1 VSILTIIPFLL
12 QGASLGL
19 TASIS
24 PGPLLLYLI
33 SQSLS
38 GGWKRGVIVA
48 IAPLVS
54 DIPLIIVILVVLD
67 HVPPLLL
74 RLISIVGGIYVIYL
88 AWNLFQSWRQNRS
101 VNLDEKS
108 EFRHNLGRAILVN
121 YLSPGPYMFWTLVN
135 GPLLLQALHISI
147 MHGILFLISFYAM
160 FVGSMIALVSIF
172 SQAQRFGQRIVRTL
186 SLLSVIIL
194 SIIGV
199 ILIYR
204 GFHGI

>member
-1 VSILTIIPFLL
+1 MSILTVLPFLI

-24 PGPLLLYLI
+24 PGPLLFYLI

-38 GGWKRGVIVA
+38 GGWKRGAIVA

-67 HVPPLLL
+67 HIPPLLL

-88 AWNLFQSWRQNRS
+88 AWNLLRSWRQNRS
-101 VNLDEKS
+101 INLDEKS

-121 YLSPGPYMFWTLVN
+121 YLSPGPYMFWSLVN

-147 MHGILFLISFYAM
+147 LHGIVFLISFYSL
-160 FVGSMIALVSIF
+160 FIGIMIGLVSIF
-172 SQAQRFGQRIVRTL
+172 SQAQRFGQRLVRTL
-186 SLLSVIIL
+186 TLFSVIIL
-194 SIIGV
+194 TIIGIV
-199 ILIYR
+199 LIYR
-204 GFHGI
+204 GFHGF

>member
-1 VSILTIIPFLL
+1 MSILNIFPFLF

-19 TASIS
+19 TASVS
-24 PGPLLLYLI
+24 PGPLLFYLI

-38 GGWKRGVIVA
+38 GGWKRGVTVA

-54 DIPLIIVILVVLD
+54 DIPLIVVILVMLD

-74 RLISIVGGIYVIYL
+74 RLITIVGGIYVIYL
-88 AWNLFQSWRQNRS
+88 AWNLFQSWRQNRK

-121 YLSPGPYMFWTLVN
+121 YLSPGPYMFWSLVN

-147 MHGILFLISFYAM
+147 MHGIVFLVSFYTM
-160 FVGSMIALVSIF
+160 FIGSMIALVSIF
-172 SQAQRFGQRIVRTL
+172 SQAQRFGQSLVRTL
-186 SLLSVIIL
+186 SLLSGIIL
-194 SIIGV
+194 SIIGI

-204 GFHGI
+204 GIHGF